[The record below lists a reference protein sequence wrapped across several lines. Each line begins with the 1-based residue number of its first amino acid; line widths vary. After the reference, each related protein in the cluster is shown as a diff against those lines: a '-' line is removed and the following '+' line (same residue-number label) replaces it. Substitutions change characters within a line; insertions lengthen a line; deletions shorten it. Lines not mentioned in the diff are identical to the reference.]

1 MMRMAET
8 EHLNRMLL
16 DAFRAVD
23 RQVDA
28 ALEAR
33 GASKLSPRHATALV
47 LIDKK
52 GIRLTDLA
60 SRAGITK
67 QAMMQVV
74 NDLARFGLVTR
85 SKDPN
90 DARAKTV
97 SLTAKGQK
105 ERGEASKAVSA
116 AEQKVRRKLG
126 PDRYEALRATLATLI
141 G

>member
-1 MMRMAET
+1 MAET
-8 EHLNRMLL
+8 QNLNRLLL

-33 GASKLSPRHATALV
+33 GASDLSPRHATALI

-52 GIRLTDLA
+52 GVRLTDLA

-74 NDLARFGLVTR
+74 NDLAKKGLVTR
-85 SKDPN
+85 AADPS
-90 DARAKTV
+90 DHRAKTV

-105 ERGEASKAVSA
+105 ERGEASKAVAS
-116 AEQKVRRKLG
+116 AEQKMKRKLG
-126 PDRYEALRATLATLI
+126 GKYDTLRETLAGLI